1 LYISDYLNSSVKGH
15 STLDFVDVF
24 LNSDN
29 RLFIDPSLIERGND
43 TWCKN
48 ATIIMSSF
56 FDVLFNTMRSG
67 GSTELLFAHAGEQNA
82 TKLGYG
88 NGLNGKGKTAKGLDD
103 CLQGL
108 YPLVQAIPTV
118 SRPQDIPVFVPG
130 FAEDCMSDLLTN
142 ILHGHINDFTAEQM
156 KKHGR
161 EADLEKNFFTWNMS
175 AKEWIEISRPC
186 WLHNNK
192 ELLLVPK
199 HIVRK
204 NFLFNTGQ
212 YLRRVILERVREE
225 NNWQD
230 MSKKDIEANISRD
243 RENWSYDYVVDYT
256 KKQPEA
262 LRDYHKKLPSYYSE
276 VGGCMTDEEL
286 DEVIYGC
293 FIKYCA

>member
-1 LYISDYLNSSVKGH
+1 LYISNYLKLGAKGH
-15 STLDFVDVF
+15 FTRDFVDVF
-24 LNSDN
+24 LNGDN

-43 TWCKN
+43 TWCKS
-48 ATIIMSSF
+48 ATNIMNSF
-56 FDVLFNTMRSG
+56 FDVLFSTIRSG
-67 GSTELLFAHAGEQNA
+67 GSTDILFAHAGEQNA

-88 NGLNGKGKTAKGLDD
+88 SNGRNGKGKTAKGLKD
-103 CLQGL
+103 CLRGL
-108 YPLVQAIPTV
+108 YPLVQEISTV

-156 KKHGR
+156 KKYGR
-161 EADLEKNFFTWNMS
+161 KPDSENVFFTWDM
-175 AKEWIEISRPC
+175 AIKEWVKVSRPC

-243 RENWSYDYVVDYT
+243 KENWSYDYIVDYT
-256 KKQPEA
+256 KQQPEA
-262 LRDYHKKLPSYYSE
+262 LCEYHKKLPSYYNE
-276 VGGCMTDEEL
+276 VGGAMTDAEL
-286 DEVIYGC
+286 DDAVYGENTQ
-293 FIKYCA
+293 